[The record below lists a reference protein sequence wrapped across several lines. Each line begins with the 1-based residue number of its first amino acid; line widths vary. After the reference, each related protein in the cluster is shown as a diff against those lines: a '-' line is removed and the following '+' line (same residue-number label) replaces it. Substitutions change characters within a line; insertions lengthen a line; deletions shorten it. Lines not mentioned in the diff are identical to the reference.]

1 MKKQNTAVASAQNA
15 QTELSLDEQLMEIVN
30 EIVANDES
38 KLLRTESVTG
48 YLGFKRGNRTLVEI
62 HLKKRSISHC
72 TFGSATDTFIKILE
86 PKKLIKRVVP
96 KSYDWRLD
104 TECLITADFVK
115 YAKQI
120 FESVVAEDAKKDAKK
135 QEKDAKNSDAI
146 KKTA

>member
-1 MKKQNTAVASAQNA
+1 MTKNTKTVASVENA
-15 QTELSLDEQLMEIVN
+15 QLTADEQLLEIVN
-30 EIVANDES
+30 QMIANDES

-86 PKKLIKRVVP
+86 PKKLVKRVVP
-96 KSYDWRLD
+96 KSYGWRLD
-104 TECLITADFVK
+104 TECLITAEFVK

-120 FESVVAEDAKKDAKK
+120 FESVVAEDAMKDAKK
-135 QEKDAKNSDAI
+135 QEKDAKKADAPV